1 MSEGSSGARSW
12 VPPRI
17 LAKSLRLIAGRY
29 RTAGVLVCLETRVKD
44 QLEDHLHELVCRGNL
59 QLAIAQEAIASN
71 WIASD
76 KTYYN
81 ADKPELDPFT
91 TLSSEGINRAN

>member
-1 MSEGSSGARSW
+1 
-12 VPPRI
+12 
-17 LAKSLRLIAGRY
+17 
-29 RTAGVLVCLETRVKD
+29 VKD

-59 QLAIAQEAIASN
+59 QLAIAQEGIASN

-91 TLSSEGINRAN
+91 TLSSEGINRAQIEALLQTAVGINGKVDVL